1 VGFDLKSLH
10 SYPIKKLRFSMLRY
24 ASRNKIL
31 KEKQKKESSLL
42 RERGYAV
49 KVFGKNTTA

>member
-1 VGFDLKSLH
+1 
-10 SYPIKKLRFSMLRY
+10 MLRY

-31 KEKQKKESSLL
+31 KEKQKKESPSL
-42 RERGYAV
+42 RKRGYAV

>member
-1 VGFDLKSLH
+1 
-10 SYPIKKLRFSMLRY
+10 MLRY

-49 KVFGKNTTA
+49 KVFEKNTTNTTSF